1 MALSYIISEVK
12 RDIAENLDFL
22 AAARDSE
29 SGFMRRACASVRV
42 CLSVCLFVC
51 LSVCRQIAKTRFSQN

>member
-12 RDIAENLDFL
+12 RDIAEKLDFL

-42 CLSVCLFVC
+42 CLSVCL
-51 LSVCRQIAKTRFSQN
+51 SVAKLQERDFLKN